1 MHKDTHKTLICSPH
15 AREKTFSYFA
25 AISFTPIRTNKQM
38 AALHCTTLPHRVK
51 SARCQITPLSVCIIT
66 IENVLFCLC
75 GVQLLTSIQP
85 SHPQFLSS
93 VNGVSGETSG
103 AAGVHLCLITPRKK
117 SGTNRPQRWVPRDV
131 SHPAVLSRTRCP
143 CRRLIKSTV
152 PF

>member
-1 MHKDTHKTLICSPH
+1 MYNKTLICLPR
-15 AREKTFSYFA
+15 AREKTFSYFY
-25 AISFTPIRTNKQM
+25 TNRAKLM
-38 AALHCTTLPHRVK
+38 AALRCTTLPHRVK
-51 SARCQITPLSVCIIT
+51 SVLLILARCQITPLSVCIIT

-103 AAGVHLCLITPRKK
+103 AAGVHLCLITPQKKK
-117 SGTNRPQRWVPRDV
+117 SGTNRPQRRVPRDV

-143 CRRLIKSTV
+143 RRRLIKSTV